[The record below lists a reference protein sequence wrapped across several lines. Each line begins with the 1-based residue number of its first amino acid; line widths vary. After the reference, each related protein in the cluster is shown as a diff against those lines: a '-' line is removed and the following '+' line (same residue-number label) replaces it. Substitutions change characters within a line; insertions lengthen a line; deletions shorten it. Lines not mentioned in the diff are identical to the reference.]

1 MSNHRSLP
9 DRNDPASGT
18 TFSNL
23 VLAGVPPHSR
33 RDLLRA
39 SAVLAAAGGLASIPT
54 ALSAPALRLAQGD
67 FETDVELAIPFNPF
81 GQIVS
86 LDPHRAVNWG
96 PFWVL
101 LPHVWAGLLAF
112 DENGA
117 VVPDLAESVEPDD
130 TGAVWTATLKSDM
143 TFANGNPI
151 TAQALVDGWMRALTP
166 SAPAPMAS
174 FMNRVLGYDAY
185 LAGESGDIG
194 FAVVDDLTVEITL
207 TEPWSSFPSALATFV
222 WAAVDVTVLDDPE
235 VADLA
240 LADAG
245 AGIWRFTEFVDGDR
259 IVMEPNPSSSLA
271 ASPSISRVVWQIGDG
286 PNADQ
291 AALDDYANDL
301 VVSADV
307 PGSLLE
313 TVEGNDALAADLVT
327 IESQASTM
335 AIGMDFLQAPFND
348 LRYRQAI
355 AAAIDR
361 DAWANEIQAGDFV
374 PATGIVPPVVAI
386 TSEYEGAEPLGF
398 DPDQATSL
406 LEDAGF
412 DAIENAPIVTC
423 YQPADA
429 PADEIER
436 HAALLAMIA
445 DNSGLV
451 ITHDTSLT
459 ADQIA
464 ARQGDNGG
472 RQFDIVW
479 WWTVTDTADLLRTIG
494 QSESPYMAGWF
505 NWSPELE
512 GVDAQTPGDASA
524 DFNASIQTAVE
535 SIDPADRNSGYQDA
549 ERIMVENAV
558 YVPLG
563 HWVQRYIQKPWLVG
577 TRQGPWSGRIPV
589 RFDEQVVVQGRDEG

>member
-1 MSNHRSLP
+1 MSTTRPLR
-9 DRNDPASGT
+9 DDQASGRA
-18 TFSNL
+18 FGEA

-39 SAVLAAAGGLASIPT
+39 SAVLAAAAAGGRAVAGT
-54 ALSAPALRLAQGD
+54 AQPALAQDGI
-67 FETDVELAIPFNPF
+67 ETDVELVIPFNPF
-81 GQIVS
+81 GQVVS

-117 VVPDLAESVEPDD
+117 VIPDLAESVEPNETAD
-130 TGAVWTATLKSDM
+130 TWTATLKPEL

-151 TAQALVDGWMRALTP
+151 TAQALVDGWKRALFP
-166 SAPAPMAS
+166 AAPAPMAS
-174 FMNRVLGYDAY
+174 FMGQVQGYDAY

-194 FAVVDDLTVEITL
+194 FAVIDDLTVEITL
-207 TEPWSSFPSALATFV
+207 SAPWSSFPSALATFA
-222 WAAVDVTVLDDPE
+222 WAAVDVTVLDDPD
-235 VADLA
+235 VTDLA

-259 IVMEPNPSSSLA
+259 IVMEPNPNSPLA
-271 ASPSISRVVWQIGDG
+271 ASPSISRITWKIGDG
-286 PNADQ
+286 PDADQ
-291 AALDDYANDL
+291 AALDDYVNDV

-307 PGSLLE
+307 PQSLLE
-313 TVEGNDALAADLVT
+313 TVAGDDTLTAELVT
-327 IESQASTM
+327 IDSQASTM

-348 LRYRQAI
+348 LRYRQAV

-361 DAWANEIQAGDFV
+361 ETWANEIQAGDFV
-374 PATGIVPPVVAI
+374 PATGIVPPVVSI
-386 TSEYEGAEPLGF
+386 TSEYEGAEAVAF
-398 DPDQATSL
+398 DPDQAASL

-412 DAIENAPIVTC
+412 DPIENAPIVT
-423 YQPADA
+423 YFQPAES
-429 PADEIER
+429 PAIDIER
-436 HAALLAMIA
+436 HAALLEMIA
-445 DNSGLV
+445 ENSGLV

-459 ADQIA
+459 SDQIA
-464 ARQGDNGG
+464 ALQRDNGG

-512 GVDAQTPGDASA
+512 GVDDQAPGDAS
-524 DFNASIQTAVE
+524 DEFNTQVQAAIEATE
-535 SIDPADRNSGYQDA
+535 LA
-549 ERIMVENAV
+549 ERNAAYQEAERLMLENAV

-563 HWVQRYIQKPWLVG
+563 HWVQRYVQKPWLVG

-589 RFDEQVVVQGRDEG
+589 RFDEAVVVQGREEA

>member
-412 DAIENAPIVTC
+412 DAIENAPIVTY